1 MFDLHKEV
9 KENAIQKKKK
19 KCREKNFIAII
30 KKNVVMF
37 LDFCDVS
44 VALFI
49 RYSKFII
56 HCDCFSYSTYI
67 FLSVPNMVLFF
78 IKVIAPPPIK

>member
-1 MFDLHKEV
+1 M
-9 KENAIQKKKK
+9 QSKKKK
-19 KCREKNFIAII
+19 KKNMQGEKFYSIN

-44 VALFI
+44 VVLFI

-78 IKVIAPPPIK
+78 IKVIPPPPIK